1 MDGLSLASDES
12 IILTIQDIV
21 VNGVRN
27 EVILTGIRL
36 VLVQSEKDR
45 VHHEDILLDT
55 IGSVVAG
62 ENKFHEPTVTIIL
75 SSGEAPGRELVFFQ
89 KPGFLRVGERDQ
101 LIAKLRGQIP
111 VSKVQAD
118 EPVSLLPSVQGTET
132 APGTPGGAETGG
144 NDDVPV
150 PTQPQRREQV
160 TPDSLYP
167 PKDSPVVTILERI
180 PFRAFPALL
189 VIFVAVV
196 GGMIT
201 YAAILHENPAAL
213 TWHATG
219 HTTISPIAPEAV
231 AGLAPSAQTPA
242 AAPAAT
248 PEVTV
253 PPPPPTIAIPPSGVW
268 VRVQYPGTFIGSVG
282 AKGFLRQVNAT
293 GDMFYQILAKD
304 DIIDI
309 SIGKQDASGDPLTVG
324 LYKDGGLVKQSTTST
339 PRGIIDLHFNLK

>member
-36 VLVQSEKDR
+36 VLVESEKDR
-45 VHHEDILLDT
+45 VHHEDIRLDT
-55 IGSVVAG
+55 IGSVIAG
-62 ENKFHEPTVTIIL
+62 ENKFHEPTLTIIL
-75 SSGEAPGRELVFFQ
+75 SSGEAPGRDLVFFQ
-89 KPGFLRVGERDQ
+89 KPGFQRIGERDQ
-101 LIAKLRGQIP
+101 LIAKLKGHIP
-111 VSKVQAD
+111 LSKVKA
-118 EPVSLLPSVQGTET
+118 EELVSLLPSVQGTTET
-132 APGTPGGAETGG
+132 APETPGGAELGG
-144 NDDVPV
+144 EENAFSP
-150 PTQPQRREQV
+150 PQPQRSEQV

-167 PKDSPVVTILERI
+167 PKDSPVVTILERV
-180 PFRAFPALL
+180 PFKAFPALL

-213 TWHATG
+213 TWH
-219 HTTISPIAPEAV
+219 TTVSPIAP
-231 AGLAPSAQTPA
+231 GA
-242 AAPAAT
+242 AAGPAPAGPAPTAT
-248 PEVTV
+248 PEATPQVTV

-268 VRVQYPGTFIGSVG
+268 VRVQSPGTFVGSVG
-282 AKGFLRQVNAT
+282 AKGLLRQVNAT
-293 GDMFYQILAKD
+293 GDRFYQILAQD

-309 SIGKQDASGDPLTVG
+309 SIEKQDASGDPLTIG
-324 LYKDGGLVKQSTTST
+324 IYKNGALVKQSNTTT

>member
-45 VHHEDILLDT
+45 VHHEDIRLDT
-55 IGSVVAG
+55 IGSVIAG
-62 ENKFHEPTVTIIL
+62 ENKFHEPTITIIL

-89 KPGFLRVGERDQ
+89 KPGFQRIGERDQ
-101 LIAKLRGQIP
+101 LIAKLMGQIP
-111 VSKVQAD
+111 LSKVQAA
-118 EPVSLLPSVQGTET
+118 EPVSLLPPVQGTET
-132 APGTPGGAETGG
+132 APGTPGGAEAGG
-144 NDDVPV
+144 GQNGSLP
-150 PTQPQRREQV
+150 PQPQRRNQV

-167 PKDSPVVTILERI
+167 PKDSPVVTVLERV
-180 PFRAFPALL
+180 PFKAFPALL

-213 TWHATG
+213 TWH
-219 HTTISPIAPEAV
+219 TTVSPIAPGAA
-231 AGLAPSAQTPA
+231 AGPAPAGPAPA
-242 AAPAAT
+242 ATPAAT

-253 PPPPPTIAIPPSGVW
+253 PPPPPTIAIPQSGVW
-268 VRVQYPGTFIGSVG
+268 VRVQSPGTFIGSVG
-282 AKGFLRQVNAT
+282 TKGLLRQVNAT
-293 GDMFYQILAKD
+293 GDRFYQILAKD

-309 SIGKQDASGDPLTVG
+309 SIEKQDASGDPLTVG
-324 LYKDGGLVKQSTTST
+324 IYKNGALVKQSNTST
-339 PRGIIDLHFNLK
+339 PRGTIDLHFNLK

>member
-45 VHHEDILLDT
+45 VHHEDIRLDT
-55 IGSVVAG
+55 IGSVIAG
-62 ENKFHEPTVTIIL
+62 ENKFHEPTVTIIF
-75 SSGEAPGRELVFFQ
+75 SSGEASGGELIFFQ
-89 KPGFLRVGERDQ
+89 KPGFQRIGERDQ
-101 LIAKLRGQIP
+101 LIAKLRGHIP
-111 VSKVQAD
+111 VSKVQAA

-132 APGTPGGAETGG
+132 APGTSRGAEVGG
-144 NDDVPV
+144 NEDAPV
-150 PTQPQRREQV
+150 PTQPQRSGQV

-167 PKDSPVVTILERI
+167 PKDSPVVTILERV
-180 PFRAFPALL
+180 PFKAFPALL

-213 TWHATG
+213 TWH
-219 HTTISPIAPEAV
+219 TTVSPIAP
-231 AGLAPSAQTPA
+231 GA
-242 AAPAAT
+242 AAGPAPAGPAPAVTPAAT

-268 VRVQYPGTFIGSVG
+268 VRVQSPGTFIGSVG
-282 AKGFLRQVNAT
+282 AKGLLRQVNAT
-293 GDMFYQILAKD
+293 GDRFYQILAKD

-309 SIGKQDASGDPLTVG
+309 SIEKQEASGDPLTVG
-324 LYKDGGLVKQSTTST
+324 IYKDGALVKQSNTST
-339 PRGIIDLHFNLK
+339 PRGTIDLHFNLK